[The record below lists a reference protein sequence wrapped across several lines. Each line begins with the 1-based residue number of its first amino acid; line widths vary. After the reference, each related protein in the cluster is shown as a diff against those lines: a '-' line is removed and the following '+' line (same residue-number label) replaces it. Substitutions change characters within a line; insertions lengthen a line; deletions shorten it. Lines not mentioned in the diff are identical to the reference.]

1 MNTEDEKL
9 TINHSEIETKWQ
21 SQWKE
26 NKVFEPKI
34 NDKPKYFGNVAYPYA
49 NSVMHIGHG
58 RTYSIADIFLRYQ
71 RVLGKNVLQPLGFHI
86 SGTPVLAVSDG
97 IKRGDEKILK
107 QVTEAISDYVNSE
120 SESSELIETFKDPKN
135 IANFFSNTIEGSLE
149 SIGIAIDWSR
159 QFTTGEPMYNKFIE
173 WQFSKLKNAGLL
185 VQGKY
190 PILYSVDDENA
201 VGEDDIKDGDVDK
214 VSVSNMVGIKFAVC
228 GEENAFVICATL
240 RCDAL
245 FCVQNLWIKESMKV
259 ARLSVGVEINNKVV
273 NEIWYVACDAIN
285 KVKYQFDN
293 VKVLDENLLGSYFT
307 GKTVTAPIVNKEIP
321 IYSAEFCDSK
331 HGTGLVYSSPADSPH
346 DYLNLFEIKFP
357 GKSLNDSEFT
367 GCEPLGLTPIT
378 ETFDKKKQKISY
390 MFDIPAYDMLMK
402 RNIFKSAGNSEVL
415 ETAKQD
421 LYKEAHFGSK
431 MINSGE
437 FDGLVLKKN
446 IAGDRVRDVLFEKG
460 LAVNFY
466 ETSRRATTRGN
477 DNVIVANL
485 QGQWFLNYSS
495 REVKDKAQELL
506 SESNFFP
513 ANLKESEAGYI
524 EWANMRPCA
533 RKRGLG
539 TQIPYDRDWIVEPL
553 SDSTIYQMLYM
564 ISGLIRDNESIVEKL
579 SFEVLDYIYFGT
591 GAPETFDID
600 KVFLSAARAQVEYW
614 NNVDFRYVG
623 QTHMSNHLNFLIYH
637 YSLIFPKS
645 MWPKT
650 IVAGSLMMRDGE
662 KISKS
667 KGNGT
672 PLFRMKNT
680 YGSDLYRLY
689 IGVNSNF
696 DTEMDFKEDE
706 ILNLSKKFDRWTDLI
721 GRSLECEK
729 KDFDSYSDIDK
740 WLISKFYKSVEV
752 YFENFENFKIRE
764 AYVEVLYEVLNNINY
779 HSRRAGEGSTI
790 NVLRF
795 IAKDYLILMTPIVPH
810 ICEELYSRIK
820 INSEEF
826 ISLKAF
832 DTDYKEF
839 ISKEILDKEEI
850 MFDLIRKVSAQMES
864 SNEKVSKVSIIQA
877 KSDKFELFDLIKNT
891 LATDGKNPKLIFG
904 KIAETLPQYVNFG
917 KKFVPKCLGAGISF
931 YLSKEEEKKLLREN
945 LEFFKAEFGCDVEVL
960 DADNLEDN
968 STASPRDFQIKV
980 E

>member
-1 MNTEDEKL
+1 MNIEDEKF

-34 NDKPKYFGNVAYPYA
+34 SDKPKYFGNVAYPYA

-58 RTYSIADIFLRYQ
+58 RTYSIADIFLRYK

-97 IKRGDEKILK
+97 IKRGDKKILK
-107 QVTEAISDYVNSE
+107 QVTEAIFDYVSSE
-120 SESSELIETFKDPKN
+120 SESLELIETFKDPKN
-135 IANFFSNTIEGSLE
+135 IAKFFSNTIEGSLE
-149 SIGIAIDWSR
+149 SIGVGIDWSR

-173 WQFSKLKNAGLL
+173 WQFSKLKDAGLL

-201 VGEDDIKDGDVDK
+201 VGEDDIKDGDIDK

-228 GEENAFVICATL
+228 SEENSFVICATL

-245 FCVQNLWIKESMKV
+245 FCVQNLWIKESMEV
-259 ARLSVGVEINNKVV
+259 ARLSVGSCENS
-273 NEIWYVACDAIN
+273 EIWYVAKDAIN
-285 KVKYQFDN
+285 KIKYQFDD

-307 GKTVTAPIVNKEIP
+307 GKTVIAPVVDKEIP
-321 IYSAEFCDSK
+321 MYSAEFCDSK

-357 GKSLNDSEFT
+357 GKSLNDSEFA

-378 ETFDKKKQKISY
+378 ETFDKKKEKISY
-390 MFDIPAYDMLMK
+390 MFDIPAYDILMK
-402 RNIFKSAGNSEVL
+402 NKIYESFGNSENL
-415 ETAKQD
+415 ERVKQE
-421 LYKEAHFGSK
+421 LYKEAHFGAK

-437 FDGLVLKKN
+437 FNGLVLKKN
-446 IAGDRVRDVLFEKG
+446 IAGDKVRDVLFEKG
-460 LAVNFY
+460 LAVPFY

-513 ANLKESEAGYI
+513 TNLKASEAGYI

-564 ISGLIRDNESIVEKL
+564 ISGLIRDNESVVEKL

-591 GAPETFDID
+591 GIPENLDID
-600 KVFLSAARAQVEYW
+600 QVFLSAARAQVEYW

-706 ILNLSKKFDRWTDLI
+706 IVNLSKKFDRWTDLI
-721 GRSLECEK
+721 GKSLECEK

-740 WLISKFYKSVEV
+740 WLISKFYKSVEL

-779 HSRRAGEGSTI
+779 HSRRAGEESTI

-795 IAKDYLILMTPIVPH
+795 IAEDYLILMTPIVPH
-810 ICEELYSRIK
+810 ICEELYSK
-820 INSEEF
+820 VKSSDDDF

-839 ISKEILDKEEI
+839 IVSEILDKEEI

-864 SNEKVSKVSIIQA
+864 SSEKVSKVSIIQA

-945 LEFFKAEFGCDVEVL
+945 LEFFKSEFGCDVEVL
-960 DADNLEDN
+960 NADTLEDN
-968 STASPRDFQIKV
+968 STASPRDFQIRL

>member
-1 MNTEDEKL
+1 MNTNNDEI

-58 RTYSIADIFLRYQ
+58 RTYSIADIYLRYQ

-97 IKRGDEKILK
+97 IKRKDKKTLT
-107 QVTEAISDYVNSE
+107 QVRNAISDYVTSE
-120 SESSELIETFKDPKN
+120 KESNDLIETFKDPAN
-135 IANFFSNTIEGSLE
+135 IAKFFSGTIEGSLD
-149 SIGIAIDWSR
+149 SIGIGIDWSR

-173 WQFSKLKNAGLL
+173 WQFSKLKKAGLL

-190 PILYSVDDENA
+190 PILYSVDDQNA
-201 VGEDDIKDGDVDK
+201 VGEDDIRDGDIDK

-228 GEENAFVICATL
+228 GEENTFVLCATL
-240 RCDAL
+240 RPDAL
-245 FCVQNLWIKESMKV
+245 FCAQNLWIKSSMEIAKLKV
-259 ARLSVGVEINNKVV
+259 GTEF
-273 NEIWYVACDAIN
+273 WYVAKDAIN
-285 KVKYQFDN
+285 KVKYQFDD
-293 VKVLDENLLGSYFT
+293 VSHVSDLDGTYFLD
-307 GKTVTAPIVNKEIP
+307 KFVIAPMVDKKIP
-321 IYSAEFCDSK
+321 CYNAEFCDSK

-357 GKSLNDSEFT
+357 GKSLSEFT
-367 GCEPLGLTPIT
+367 DSEPLNLTPIT

-390 MFDIPAYDMLMK
+390 QFDIPAYDILMK
-402 RNIFKSAGNSEVL
+402 NKIYNTENNSENL
-415 ETAKQD
+415 ERVKQE

-446 IAGDRVRDVLFEKG
+446 IAGDKVRDVLFDKN

-466 ETSRRATTRGN
+466 ETSRRATTRGD

-485 QGQWFLNYSS
+485 QGQWFLKYSD
-495 REVKDKAQELL
+495 RAVKDKALELL
-506 SESNFFP
+506 EQSNYFP
-513 ANLKESEAGYI
+513 ANLKASQAGYI

-553 SDSTIYQMLYM
+553 SDSTIYQMLYLV
-564 ISGLIRDNESIVEKL
+564 SGLINEYKIDTEKL
-579 SFEVLDYIYFGT
+579 SFEVFDYLYFGT
-591 GAPETFDID
+591 GVASKLDID
-600 KVFLSAARAQVEYW
+600 QEFLTKAREQVVYW

-623 QTHMSNHLNFLIYH
+623 MSHMSNHLNFLIYH

-650 IVAGSLMMRDGE
+650 FVAGNLMMRDGQ

-672 PLFRMKNT
+672 PLFRMKKQ

-689 IGVNSNF
+689 IGVNSNC
-696 DTEMDFKEDE
+696 DVEMDFKEEE
-706 ILNLSKKFDRWTDLI
+706 IVNLSKKFDRWTDLI
-721 GRSLECEK
+721 SQSLECEK
-729 KDFDSYSDIDK
+729 KDFNSYSDIDK
-740 WLISKFYKSVEV
+740 WLISKFYKSVEL
-752 YFENFENFKIRE
+752 YFEHFENFKIRE

-779 HSRRAGEGSTI
+779 HSRRAGEKATI

-795 IAKDYLILMTPIVPH
+795 IAEDYLILMTPIVPH
-810 ICEELYSRIK
+810 ICEELYCKIK
-820 INSEEF
+820 SNKNDSVTIEDSSEHFDKSKSF
-826 ISLKAF
+826 ISLKAYETCGK
-832 DTDYKEF
+832 DF
-839 ISKEILDKEEI
+839 ISQEILDKEEI
-850 MFDLIRKVSAQMES
+850 VFDLIKKVSANIERTE
-864 SNEKVSKVSIIQA
+864 NVKIVIITQA
-877 KSDKFELFDLIKNT
+877 KSDKFELFDLIKST
-891 LATDGKNPKLIFG
+891 LETDGKNPKVIFG
-904 KIAETLPQYVNFG
+904 KIAKKLPQYVKFA

-931 YLSKEEEKKLLREN
+931 YLSKEDEKKLLMEN
-945 LEFFKAEFGCDVEVL
+945 LEFFKSEFGCDVVIS
-960 DADNLEDN
+960 EDD
-968 STASPRDFQIKV
+968 SEKASPREFEITL